1 MQVKHSKFK
10 NTGILFEL
18 LVRQITSDTMSGKTS
33 LASNLLKKY
42 FVNTELGKEYKLY
55 DTIIKNQNIS
65 ESKANIVIESVLE
78 SSKKLKR
85 AYLRKEKYNLI
96 KEIKEHYSVDDLFKT
111 KLPNYKQLASF
122 YILMEIYNT
131 KEIINP
137 SQLVDN
143 KMNILEYLTTKPQD
157 KGVVKQSVIE
167 EFKKYDKDLRILT
180 YRALLEKFNSKYTDF
195 NNDQKSILKN
205 FIESID
211 STPKLKEFY
220 NSKIQEAKV
229 RIDNHSKTV
238 KSEPIKIKL
247 QEVKKYLKEKTK
259 QSKIKN
265 DDLVDLLHYYQ
276 LIGELNKVN

>member
-18 LVRQITSDTMSGKTS
+18 LVRQITSDTMSGKDS
-33 LASNLLKKY
+33 KASVLLKKY
-42 FVNTELGKEYKLY
+42 FVNTELGKEYKLF
-55 DTIIKNQNIS
+55 DTVIKNQAIS
-65 ESKANIVIESVLE
+65 ESKANVVIESVLA

-85 AYLRKEKYNLI
+85 SALRKEKYNLI
-96 KEIKEHYSVDDLFKT
+96 KEIKEHYNVDDLFKT
-111 KLPNYKQLASF
+111 KINNYKQLASL
-122 YILMEIYNT
+122 YILMELYNS
-131 KEIINP
+131 KDVINP
-137 SQLVDN
+137 TQLVDN
-143 KMNILEYLTTKPQD
+143 KVTILEYLTTQPQD
-157 KGVVKQSVIE
+157 KGAVKQSVID

-180 YRALLEKFNSKYTDF
+180 YRTLLEKFNTKYTDF

-211 STPKLKEFY
+211 STSKLKEFF

-247 QEVKKYLKEKTK
+247 QEVKKYLKEKDK
-259 QSKIKN
+259 RHKIKN
-265 DDLVDLLHYYQ
+265 DDLVDLLHYYE

>member
-18 LVRQITSDTMSGKTS
+18 LVRQITSDTMSGKDS
-33 LASNLLKKY
+33 KASVLLKKY
-42 FVNTELGKEYKLY
+42 FVNTELGKEYKLF
-55 DTIIKNQNIS
+55 DTVIKNQSIN
-65 ESKANIVIESVLE
+65 ESKANVVIESVLA

-85 AYLRKEKYNLI
+85 STLRKEKYNLI
-96 KEIKEHYSVDDLFKT
+96 KEMKEYYNVDDLFKT
-111 KLPNYKQLASF
+111 KINNYKQLASL
-122 YILMEIYNT
+122 YILMELYNS
-131 KEIINP
+131 KDVINP
-137 SQLVDN
+137 SQVVDN
-143 KMNILEYLTTKPQD
+143 KITILEYLTTQPQD
-157 KGVVKQSVIE
+157 KGAVKQSVID

-180 YRALLEKFNSKYTDF
+180 YRTLLEKFNSKYTNF
-195 NNDQKSILKN
+195 NTDQKLILKN

-211 STPKLKEFY
+211 STSKLKEFF

-247 QEVKKYLKEKTK
+247 QEVKKYLKEKNK
-259 QSKIKN
+259 QHKIKN
-265 DDLVDLLHYYQ
+265 EDLVDLLHYYE

>member
-18 LVRQITSDTMSGKTS
+18 LVRQITSDTMSGKDS
-33 LASNLLKKY
+33 PASKFLKKY

-55 DTIIKNQNIS
+55 DTLIKNQSVN
-65 ESKANIVIESVLE
+65 ESKANVVIESVLA

-85 AYLRKEKYNLI
+85 TSLKREKYNLI
-96 KEIKEHYSVDDLFKT
+96 KEIRDHYNIDDLFRT
-111 KLPNYKQLASF
+111 KINNYKQLASL
-122 YILMEIYNT
+122 YVLMELYNSSD
-131 KEIINP
+131 IINP
-137 SQLVDN
+137 KQIVSN
-143 KMNILEYLTTKPQD
+143 KVTLLEYLTTKPQD
-157 KGVVKQSVIE
+157 TGVVKQSVIE

-180 YRALLEKFNSKYTDF
+180 YRTLLEKFNSKYTDF
-195 NNDQKSILKN
+195 NSDQKSILKN

-211 STPKLKEFY
+211 STSKLKEFF
-220 NSKIQEAKV
+220 NSKIQEAKI

-247 QEVKKYLKEKTK
+247 QEVKKYLKEKDK
-259 QSKIKN
+259 RHKIKN
-265 DDLVDLLHYYQ
+265 DDLVDLLHYYE

>member
-18 LVRQITSDTMSGKTS
+18 LVRQITSDTMSGKDS
-33 LASNLLKKY
+33 PASKFLKKY

-55 DTIIKNQNIS
+55 DTLIKNQSIN
-65 ESKANIVIESVLE
+65 ESKANVVIESVLA

-85 AYLRKEKYNLI
+85 SNLRREKYNLI
-96 KEIKEHYSVDDLFKT
+96 KEIREHYNVDDLFRT
-111 KLPNYKQLASF
+111 KINNYKQLASL
-122 YILMEIYNT
+122 YILMELYNS

-137 SQLVDN
+137 KQIVSN
-143 KMNILEYLTTKPQD
+143 KVTLLEYLTTKPQD
-157 KGVVKQSVIE
+157 EGVVKQTVIQ

-180 YRALLEKFNSKYTDF
+180 YRTLLEKFNTKYTDF

-211 STPKLKEFY
+211 STSKLKEFF

-247 QEVKKYLKEKTK
+247 QEVKKYLKEKDK
-259 QSKIKN
+259 RHKIKN
-265 DDLVDLLHYYQ
+265 DDLVDLLHYYE

>member
-18 LVRQITSDTMSGKTS
+18 LVRQITSDTMSGKES
-33 LASNLLKKY
+33 QASVLLKKY
-42 FVNTELGKEYKLY
+42 FVNTELGKEYKLF
-55 DTIIKNQNIS
+55 DTVIKNQTIS
-65 ESKANIVIESVLE
+65 ESKANVVIESVLV

-85 AYLRKEKYNLI
+85 SALRKEKYNLI
-96 KEIKEHYSVDDLFKT
+96 KEIKEHYNVDDLFKT
-111 KLPNYKQLASF
+111 KINNYKQLASL
-122 YILMEIYNT
+122 YILMELYNS

-137 SQLVDN
+137 RQLVDN
-143 KMNILEYLTTKPQD
+143 KITLLEYLTTQPQD

-180 YRALLEKFNSKYTDF
+180 YRTLLEKFNSKYTNF
-195 NNDQKSILKN
+195 NIDQKSILKN

-211 STPKLKEFY
+211 STSKLKEFY
-220 NSKIQEAKV
+220 NSKIQEAKI
-229 RIDNHSKTV
+229 RIDNHTKTV

-247 QEVKKYLKEKTK
+247 QEVKKYLKEKDK
-259 QSKIKN
+259 RHKIKN
-265 DDLVDLLHYYQ
+265 DDLVDLLHYYE

>member
-18 LVRQITSDTMSGKTS
+18 LVRQITSDTMSGKDS
-33 LASNLLKKY
+33 PASKFLKKY

-55 DTIIKNQNIS
+55 DTLIKNQSIN
-65 ESKANIVIESVLE
+65 ESKANVVIESVLA

-85 AYLRKEKYNLI
+85 SNLRREKYNLI
-96 KEIKEHYSVDDLFKT
+96 KEIREHYNVDDLFRT
-111 KLPNYKQLASF
+111 KINNYKQLASL
-122 YILMEIYNT
+122 YILMELYNS
-131 KEIINP
+131 KDVINP
-137 SQLVDN
+137 SQVVDN
-143 KMNILEYLTTKPQD
+143 KITILEYLTTQPQD
-157 KGVVKQSVIE
+157 KGAVKQSVID

-180 YRALLEKFNSKYTDF
+180 YRTLLEKFNSKYTNF
-195 NNDQKSILKN
+195 NTDQKLILKN

-211 STPKLKEFY
+211 STSKLKEFY

-229 RIDNHSKTV
+229 RIDNHSKQV

-247 QEVKKYLKEKTK
+247 QEVKKYLKEKNK
-259 QSKIKN
+259 QHKIKN
-265 DDLVDLLHYYQ
+265 DDLVDLLHYYE

>member
-18 LVRQITSDTMSGKTS
+18 LVRQITSDTMSGKES
-33 LASNLLKKY
+33 PASNLLKKY
-42 FVNTELGKEYKLY
+42 FVNTELGKEYKLF
-55 DTIIKNQNIS
+55 DTILKNQHIS
-65 ESKANIVIESVLE
+65 EGKANVVIDSVLE

-85 AYLRKEKYNLI
+85 SALRKEKYNLI
-96 KEIKEHYSVDDLFKT
+96 KEMKEHYNVDDLFKT
-111 KLPNYKQLASF
+111 KIVNYKQLASL

-131 KEIINP
+131 DEVINP
-137 SQLVDN
+137 NQLVNN
-143 KMNILEYLTTKPQD
+143 KVTLLEYLTTQPQD
-157 KGVVKQSVIE
+157 KGAVKQSVID

-180 YRALLEKFNSKYTDF
+180 YRTLLEKFNTKYSDF
-195 NNDQKSILKN
+195 NNDQKLILKN

-211 STPKLKEFY
+211 STSKLKEFY

-229 RIDNHSKTV
+229 RIDNHAKQV

-247 QEVKKYLKEKTK
+247 QEVKKYLKEKNK
-259 QSKIKN
+259 QHKIKN
-265 DDLVDLLHYYQ
+265 EDLVDLLHYYE

>member
-18 LVRQITSDTMSGKTS
+18 LVRQITSDTMSGKDS
-33 LASNLLKKY
+33 PESKFLKKY

-55 DTIIKNQNIS
+55 DTLIKNQSIN
-65 ESKANIVIESVLE
+65 ESKANVVIESVLA

-85 AYLRKEKYNLI
+85 TSLKREKYNLI
-96 KEIKEHYSVDDLFKT
+96 KEIREHYNIDDLFKT
-111 KLPNYKQLASF
+111 KINNYKQLASL
-122 YILMEIYNT
+122 YILMELYNS
-131 KEIINP
+131 KEVINP
-137 SQLVDN
+137 KQIVAN
-143 KMNILEYLTTKPQD
+143 KVTLLEYLTSKPQD
-157 KGVVKQSVIE
+157 EGVVKKTVIQ

-180 YRALLEKFNSKYTDF
+180 YITLLEKFNTKYTDF

-211 STPKLKEFY
+211 STSKLKEFY

-229 RIDNHSKTV
+229 RIDNHSKQV

-247 QEVKKYLKEKTK
+247 QEVKKYLKEKDK
-259 QSKIKN
+259 RHKIKN
-265 DDLVDLLHYYQ
+265 EDLVDLLHYYE